1 MKKVLISLLVISNL
15 YSYEYTNKVHPF
27 GMYFGT
33 QNHKQ
38 HTDIDLADCVINNT
52 RNNDKGRSAC
62 FQLYQI
68 FNIDDHFN
76 RTDAEDEQRII
87 VNWGFNWDYAWAKL
101 DYQNSIVKKFGY
113 FQGNQ
118 SSHHT
123 DSRRFR
129 ENVFCVNYEDNAAGT
144 NYNPNNYDDFI
155 SHQNSKPKK
164 LDSVKNTEITFPMKS
179 YFYDESYIQD
189 VFKEFEVNTTG
200 KIILLASSD
209 NDSIFSYFLSEQLL
223 NNEKNSNAYRFANTY
238 LGYQHGSSTTSDS
251 ENAYNDFV
259 RFMKS
264 KGCRLNPDQGFAS
277 GIPLTLDEN
286 EVGATL
292 TDNAYYTNDECAKY
306 SEQFFLKNNALYS
319 PKEFLKGNAKWGFLN
334 NQYFAQN
341 KSGLSKCYTFNME
354 YYDGYYFSSN
364 GYYNE
369 KSQWKSNEHK
379 TYDIKAL
386 RLRNFVYNN
395 NQALANAKYIQRF
408 SPYIDTTQERSIYS
422 IHKTRDGAIGEKAIY
437 KEIKNSKDCIIKVG
451 PGLFDIR
458 KECKNSKYKQ
468 NGIRERAGIMPKDI
482 GNQENISTK
491 IFSLH
496 LRPTSLKEE
505 YKYYKDNMKKY
516 TASPGDL
523 YAHLKNPKYFTS
535 TDIVNWG
542 KNYGDGKFP
551 ADTIVGIYKNKPE
564 INANFKFLFY
574 PDANSTKFSLISK
587 DLNPA
592 GSAKVGDKTYPIF
605 NKIPEVHITPFYN
618 GQNLE
623 KRYDYTKTKDG
634 NYIKC
639 CDKDLSKY
647 YVDLRVQISTLAKN
661 GNDYIIK
668 SKQPSVIYYELDLDY
683 ANSENLEYFIRELS
697 FKLKEP
703 SLIEITTERI
713 YDNDKRPMFEVDSKN
728 IIKGVSETAAF
739 ILTDEEIVQKQH
751 YFGSIWKILNRK
763 PSLGEDLRPSIKD
776 LNDKKAQIANDT
788 YTRMV
793 GDNVYIGFVHAADK
807 TRISFFSNTASVNH
821 DDGRATKVL
830 IYDKDDFRVNPD
842 NQMMGDFIIEFIN
855 ITPGRHDICYT
866 QKDMQGK
873 LLTPT
878 PICKNFMVRPAEI
891 KINDFVTKAGEGLK
905 KPLPTTLKASVL
917 DTQDRKLSINSNI
930 GIKEAK
936 LKVTNSKGS
945 FYTFD
950 LETSAYNKISQLNPI
965 NFKRNNK
972 DYSFDMVI
980 AYPFAGSGIIEFK
993 DNDFVGSDIT
1003 NKKCENTGFSN
1014 TINANGKISC
1024 HILIKPI
1031 NADFTSSSTT
1041 NLNNIK
1047 TSDGLSDAVLF
1058 SDEVVGQSEADLGK
1072 CSGINC
1078 DFTHSL
1084 NIPVNIE
1091 NKGSSSANSLEYVYK
1106 YFPSDIDID
1115 FDLNFLDNNDTQAS
1129 SRYRI
1134 YTNKLS
1140 IKNMNITNQKIKMTL
1155 SASNTTLNAIF
1166 DSKMQNLDNEVNKNL
1181 NTLSSVAKKYEA
1193 SPDDLEFITKI
1204 GYTKFQ
1210 KTNDLAPSKDI
1221 LNKPDVNEFNLDTTS
1236 SITIDKGTPVN
1247 FTKNYPFIFAYA
1259 MYKDT
1264 KADAG
1269 KKYKKLLPSD
1279 LKLKYINT
1287 TGKISEL
1294 YTSTTTSGHYYLKPI
1309 ADIINNI
1316 SFTSDYN
1323 SNIKKL
1329 TDGSIELELSSD
1341 KKTNEYIKDLIR
1353 MHSNS
1358 EISAKE
1364 SFSVEYTK

>member
-1 MKKVLISLLVISNL
+1 MKKLLFFMLVLTQL

-27 GMYFGT
+27 GMYLGT

-38 HTDIDLADCVINNT
+38 HTDIDLADCVINNN
-52 RNNDKGRSAC
+52 RSNDKGRSAC

-76 RTDAEDEQRII
+76 RTDAEEEQRII
-87 VNWGFNWDYAWAKL
+87 VNWGFNWDYLWDKI
-101 DYQNSIVKKFGY
+101 DYQNSIVKNFSY
-113 FQGNQ
+113 FNGNQ

-144 NYNPNNYDDFI
+144 GYNPIDYNDFI
-155 SHQNSKPKK
+155 SHQNSKVTK
-164 LDSVKNTEITFPMKS
+164 LDSVKNTELDFKMKS
-179 YFYDESYIQD
+179 YFYDETYIQD

-200 KIILLASSD
+200 KIIILAGSD
-209 NDSIFSYFLSEQLL
+209 NSIFSYFLSEQLL
-223 NNEKNSNAYRFANTY
+223 DNDKNSNAYKFANTY
-238 LGYQHGSSTTSDS
+238 LGYQHGSSTNYDS
-251 ENAYNDFV
+251 ESKYNEFV
-259 RFMKS
+259 SFMKS
-264 KGCRLNPDQGFAS
+264 KGCRLNPDQDFAS
-277 GIPLTLDEN
+277 KIPLTLDEN

-319 PKEFLKGNAKWGFLN
+319 PKEFLKPNNRWGFLN

-386 RLRNFVYNN
+386 RLRNFIYNN
-395 NQALANAKYIQRF
+395 NKSLANAKYIQRF
-408 SPYIDTTQERSIYS
+408 SPYIDTKQERSIYS
-422 IHKTRDGAIGEKAIY
+422 IHKTRDGEFGEKEIY
-437 KEIKNSKDCIIKVG
+437 KEIKNSRECIEKVG
-451 PGLFDIR
+451 AGLFEIK
-458 KECKNSKYKQ
+458 KECKNSKYKKA
-468 NGIRERAGIMPKDI
+468 GIKERTGIMPKDVD
-482 GNQENISTK
+482 NKENISTK

-505 YKYYKDNMKKY
+505 YTYYKNNYKKY

-551 ADTIVGIYKNKPE
+551 ADTIAGIYKNKPE

-574 PDANSTKFSLISK
+574 PDANKTKFSLISK
-587 DLNPA
+587 DLNPL
-592 GSAKVGDKTYPIF
+592 GSAKVGDNIYPIF

-618 GQNLE
+618 DQNLE

-647 YVDLRVQISTLAKN
+647 YVDLRVQISTLAKS

-668 SKQPSVIYYELDLDY
+668 SKEPSAIYRKLDLDY
-683 ANSENLEYFIRELS
+683 ANDENLKYFIRNLS
-697 FKLKEP
+697 FNLKEP

-728 IIKGVSETAAF
+728 IIKGISDTTAF
-739 ILTDEEIVQKQH
+739 ILTDEEIQQKQH
-751 YFGSIWKILNRK
+751 YFGSIWKVLDKK
-763 PSLGEDLRPSIKD
+763 PAFGEDLRPSIKD
-776 LNDKKAQIANDT
+776 LNDKKAKIANDT

-793 GDNVYIGFVHAADK
+793 GDNVYIGFVHVADK
-807 TRISFFSNTASVNH
+807 TKIDFFSNTASVNH

-842 NQMMGDFIIEFIN
+842 NQMMGDFVIEFIN
-855 ITPGRHDICYT
+855 ITAGRHDICYT

-891 KINDFVTKAGEGLK
+891 KINDFTTEAGKSLRAKPIINTFKAE
-905 KPLPTTLKASVL
+905 VL
-917 DTQDRKLSINSNI
+917 DTQDRKLSLNSNI

-950 LETSAYNKISQLNPI
+950 LETSNYQKVSQKDPLNFRKNNQNYN
-965 NFKRNNK
+965 
-972 DYSFDMVI
+972 FDMVI
-980 AYPFAGSGIIEFK
+980 AYPFAGKGIIEFK
-993 DNDFVGSDIT
+993 DNDFVGSDIA
-1003 NKKCENTGFSN
+1003 NNKCENSGFSN

-1024 HILIKPI
+1024 HILINPI
-1031 NADFTSSSTT
+1031 NADFTSLPSTK
-1041 NLNNIK
+1041 LDNIK

-1058 SDEVVGQSEADLGK
+1058 SDEVIGQSDADMGK

-1084 NIPVNIE
+1084 NIPVVIK
-1091 NKGSSSANSLEYVYK
+1091 NKGSSAANSFEYVYK
-1106 YFPSDIDID
+1106 YFPNDIDID
-1115 FDLNFLDNNDTQAS
+1115 FDLRFLDNLDFQAS
-1129 SRYRI
+1129 NRYRV

-1140 IKNMNITNQKIKMTL
+1140 IKNINITNQNIKMQL
-1155 SASNTTLNAIF
+1155 SASSATLNSIF
-1166 DSKMQNLDNEVNKNL
+1166 DSKMQSLDNDVNKNL
-1181 NTLSSVAKKYEA
+1181 NTLSSVARKYEA
-1193 SPDDLEFITKI
+1193 NSNDLEFVSKI

-1210 KTNDLAPSKDI
+1210 KTKDLAPSKDG
-1221 LNKPDVNEFNLDTTS
+1221 LSKPEANEFNLDKS
-1236 SITIDKGTPVN
+1236 SSVAIDKGIPVN

-1259 MYKDT
+1259 VYKDT
-1264 KADAG
+1264 KANLND
-1269 KKYKKLLPSD
+1269 KYKDLLPSD
-1279 LKLKYINT
+1279 LSLKYINAL
-1287 TGKISEL
+1287 GKASDLHTSVTSSE
-1294 YTSTTTSGHYYLKPI
+1294 HYYLKPI
-1309 ADIINNI
+1309 ENI
-1316 SFTSDYN
+1316 VDNFTFISDYN
-1323 SNIKKL
+1323 SQITKKGSGVVKVEL
-1329 TDGSIELELSSD
+1329 SKAKQKNEYVKDIIRAYSKKEVSINSNFSIEY
-1341 KKTNEYIKDLIR
+1341 K
-1353 MHSNS
+1353 
-1358 EISAKE
+1358 
-1364 SFSVEYTK
+1364 